1 MTELRFLRHA
11 HAGDPEK
18 WTRPDAE
25 RPLSDKGRHQ
35 AARLG
40 RLLAS
45 VDDRPDV
52 FISSPKVRAIE
63 TARGVVAAMGGKVKI
78 VEDARLA
85 SPLDLATID
94 AIVRD
99 AADAERPCLV
109 GHDPDFSELLGE
121 LNGLGMLP
129 MRKGAYAR
137 VDIGHPLRV
146 GRGQLPHL
154 LPPDLIPE
162 RCPARRRPGTGARSG
177 RWRGGSGR
185 A

>member
-18 WTRPDAE
+18 WPGPDAE
-25 RPLSDKGRHQ
+25 RPLSDKGRRQ
-35 AARLG
+35 AERLG

-52 FISSPKVRAIE
+52 FITSPKVRSIQ
-63 TARGVVAAMGGKVKI
+63 TAQGVAAAMGGTVKV
-78 VEDARLA
+78 VEDPRLA
-85 SPLDLATID
+85 SPLDLATVD

-99 AADAERPCLV
+99 AGDAGRPCLV

-121 LNGLGMLP
+121 LIGLGMLP

-137 VDIGHPLRV
+137 VDVSHPF
-146 GRGQLPHL
+146 GTARGQLRYL

-162 RCPARRRPGTGARSG
+162 R
-177 RWRGGSGR
+177 
-185 A
+185 

>member
-1 MTELRFLRHA
+1 MTELQFLRHA

-18 WTRPDAE
+18 WTGADAE

-45 VDDRPDV
+45 LDDQPDV
-52 FISSPKVRAIE
+52 FITSPKVRAVE
-63 TARGVVAAMGGKVKI
+63 TAQGVATAMGGKVRT
-78 VEDARLA
+78 VEDSRLA
-85 SPLDLATID
+85 STLDLATID

-99 AADAERPCLV
+99 AGDPDRPCLV

-121 LNGLGMLP
+121 LIGLGMLP

-137 VDIGHPLRV
+137 VDVAHPFGS
-146 GRGQLPHL
+146 GRGQLRYL

-162 RCPARRRPGTGARSG
+162 R
-177 RWRGGSGR
+177 
-185 A
+185 

>member
-40 RLLAS
+40 RLLAG

-52 FISSPKVRAIE
+52 FITSPKVRAIQ
-63 TARGVVAAMGGKVKI
+63 TAQGVVDAMGGKVKI

-85 SPLDLATID
+85 SPLDLATVD

-99 AADAERPCLV
+99 AGDPERPCLV

-121 LNGLGMLP
+121 LLGMGILP
-129 MRKGAYAR
+129 MRKGCYAR
-137 VDIGHPLRV
+137 IDVGHPFAM
-146 GRGQLPHL
+146 GRGSLRYL

-162 RCPARRRPGTGARSG
+162 H
-177 RWRGGSGR
+177 
-185 A
+185 

>member
-25 RPLSDKGRHQ
+25 RPLSDKGHRQ
-35 AARLG
+35 AERLG

-45 VDDRPDV
+45 VDDRPDL
-52 FISSPKVRAIE
+52 FIASPKVRAIQ
-63 TARGVVAAMGGKVKI
+63 TAQDVAAAMGGKVKV
-78 VEDARLA
+78 VEDPRLGA
-85 SPLDLATID
+85 PLDLATVD

-99 AADAERPCLV
+99 AGDAERPCLV

-121 LNGLGMLP
+121 LIGLGMLP

-137 VDIGHPLRV
+137 VDVGHPFGI
-146 GRGQLPHL
+146 GRGQLRYL

-162 RCPARRRPGTGARSG
+162 R
-177 RWRGGSGR
+177 
-185 A
+185 